1 MACLGGW
8 HKKTGDSMNRRQFLG
23 SSALAVGAAAATLAA
38 PTILRAQDRSVIRV
52 GLGPQQPTQADT
64 YRVWEPVYRIIA
76 DRVGAELDLNVAND
90 WAGISTA
97 LANEQI
103 DIAQMGPWGYILAR
117 NNGGARPINVM
128 LVNGE
133 PIYRAIVVGR
143 PGLEIDGF
151 PEGAEGLSMQML
163 DVGSTSGWLVP
174 THFLRSHDID
184 PESFFGQYAEGASA
198 AAAQMATA
206 NGQVDLATGWD
217 THRNTMIRNGTI
229 TEESNQVVWQSDP
242 LPNECVAVRQGM
254 PEDLAMALQAAFT
267 ELSDAERELLP
278 WPYTGFLPTSHEPY
292 EALEQ
297 MGRDLGV
304 LRS

>member
-1 MACLGGW
+1 
-8 HKKTGDSMNRRQFLG
+8 MNRRQFLTSG
-23 SSALAVGAAAATLAA
+23 AVISGAAATVLAA
-38 PTILRAQDRSVIRV
+38 PTVLRAQQRPVIRV

-64 YRVWEPVYRIIA
+64 YRVWEPIYRIVTE
-76 DRVGAELDLNVAND
+76 RVGADLDLDVAND

-133 PIYRAIVVGR
+133 PIYRAIIVGR
-143 PGLEIDGF
+143 PGLEIKSF

-174 THFLRSHDID
+174 THFLTSRGID
-184 PESFFGQYAEGASA
+184 PDTFFGQYAEGASA

-229 TEESNQVVWQSDP
+229 TEESNQVIWQSDP
-242 LPNECVAVRQGM
+242 LPNECVAVRDGM
-254 PEDLAMALQAAFT
+254 PADLAAALQTVFT
-267 ELSDAERELLP
+267 ELSATERELLP